1 MVKFSEGG
9 GMLAVTS
16 PMDFDWR
23 EVPMASSPSH
33 ARQDQVRL
41 PSHII
46 DLAADEIRSATGER
60 VELRPR
66 SLAVLRLLAENAGRL
81 VRKNEI
87 VAEVWGDVV
96 VTDDSLT
103 QCVAD
108 IRKAIGDR
116 EHRILRTVP
125 RRGYLLV
132 PSQCNADLPAR
143 TTDRPILAVIPFTSL
158 AGAKGQILA
167 MGVASEIINELARNR
182 DLKVIGRDSSFAL
195 GSQPATA
202 QELGERLGARY
213 LVEGTA
219 HRSKDMLVVDVQ
231 LVDARNGI
239 IAWGDRFSAKAA
251 DIPRVQRL
259 IATKI
264 AASLRV
270 NIRATERQAVLGRAP
285 QDLGVYELTL
295 RGIYKYQFNPEGTH
309 AARQD
314 LQQAFRQ
321 DPDYAPAL
329 THLAWFNLIDIW
341 LKLTGEWHVTRI
353 DEVVAQFSRAVELDP
368 QLSKAYLGL
377 GQAMRTKGDLAQSL
391 ALSHR
396 ALELAPSEPDNLLF
410 LAVTLFESGDLAAA
424 TKAIE
429 QALQLHPLR
438 PSYYCFFHAMILW
451 ANERFQ
457 EALDEADDCLRKA
470 PQFSGAEIYRAIALV
485 GLGRAAEAKAQLAHY
500 LSCSGRSIT
509 PPQPPELA
517 SRFLADLQA
526 AGWRPTVAAARE
538 AG

>member
-1 MVKFSEGG
+1 
-9 GMLAVTS
+9 
-16 PMDFDWR
+16 
-23 EVPMASSPSH
+23 MASFRSH
-33 ARQDQVRL
+33 ARQEEVRL

-46 DLAADEIRSATGER
+46 DLAADEIRSATGEQ

-66 SLAVLRLLAENAGRL
+66 SLAVLRLLAENAGLL

-87 VAEVWGDVV
+87 IAEVWGDVV
-96 VTDDSLT
+96 VTDNSLT
-103 QCVAD
+103 QCIAD
-108 IRKAIGDR
+108 IRKAIGDQ

-132 PSQCNADLPAR
+132 PSQRNAELPAR
-143 TTDRPILAVIPFTSL
+143 TSDRPVLAVIPFTSL
-158 AGAKGQILA
+158 ASAKGQALA

-182 DLKVIGRDSSFAL
+182 DLKVIGRDLSFAL

-219 HRSKDMLVVDVQ
+219 QRSKNMLLVDVQ
-231 LVDARNGI
+231 LVDSRNGI

-270 NIRATERQAVLGRAP
+270 NIRAAERQGVLGRAP

-295 RGIYKYQFNPEGTH
+295 RGISKYQFNPEAIQ

-314 LQQAFRQ
+314 LQEALRQ
-321 DPDYAPAL
+321 DPDYAPAW
-329 THLAWFNLIDIW
+329 THLAWFNLIDLW
-341 LKLTGEWHVTRI
+341 LGLTGEWHVSRI
-353 DEVVAQFSRAVELDP
+353 DEVVAQFSRAIELDP
-368 QLSKAYLGL
+368 QIPKAYLGL
-377 GQAMRTKGDLAQSL
+377 GQAMRTKGDLAQ
-391 ALSHR
+391 ALSLSRH
-396 ALELAPSEPDNLLF
+396 ALELAPSEPDNLVF
-410 LAVTLFESGDLAAA
+410 LAVTLFETGDLETAMR
-424 TKAIE
+424 TIE
-429 QALQLHPLR
+429 QALELNPLR

-451 ANERFQ
+451 ANKRFE
-457 EALDEADDCLRKA
+457 EALDEADNCLCKA
-470 PQFSGAEIYRAIALV
+470 PQFGGAEVYRAVALV
-485 GLGRAAEAKAQLAHY
+485 GLGRIAEAKTQLAHY
-500 LSCSGRSIT
+500 LSRPGRSIT
-509 PPQPPELA
+509 PPQSPKLA

-526 AGWRPTVAAARE
+526 AGWRPSIATNRE
-538 AG
+538 AV